1 MKILIVDD
9 DLLIRNWLSLLL
21 RQIQNYDISL
31 FEASD
36 GVEALE
42 LCAKEDIELVITDI
56 KMPRLDGIGLITRL
70 KESYPNI
77 RCAVLSSYDEFDY
90 VRLALKS
97 GALDYILKAEMK
109 IEDISQLLEK
119 TVKDFHLEEKQNAHE
134 VGSINRIKEYQKIYN
149 HYLGMKSNIS
159 SEELLLQMDKRL
171 SPSKMTITLFAVTS
185 GQGFT
190 ALEVCDI
197 ALKTYESLNINAVSF
212 PGENQ
217 CHIILSNYSSSIKE
231 EQDINFQKSMTLLS
245 NNLLKYMDVR
255 MSYSIN
261 IQSTET
267 DSLIQRIS
275 DAMNLMET
283 GIYYGKG
290 NGVGIQEPAIDFKRS
305 TIIRNLRVSFEKG
318 DNEEAVSILLES
330 IQNAHRQNTCPSKIK
345 SVLSSVLNLFITNE
359 VIIKADNQ
367 AINEILDSKIRK
379 VLDSQ
384 NEVELSESLRKFCKE
399 FLSISNSV
407 TIGVSISIKKALD
420 YIDRNYMNK
429 MTLDDVS
436 NHVYLN
442 SSYLSQLFKKEMGI
456 SFGEYLESIRLKHAK
471 DLIKNSNKPMSDIA
485 EEVGFSSQNYF
496 NRVFKKATSLSPAKY
511 KEKH

>member
-9 DLLIRNWLSLLL
+9 DMLIRKWLSLLL
-21 RQIQNYDISL
+21 NQIRDYEISL
-31 FEASD
+31 YEAAD
-36 GVEALE
+36 GIDALE
-42 LCAKEDIELVITDI
+42 ICMKEVIELVITDI
-56 KMPRLDGIGLITRL
+56 KMPRLDGIGLITKL
-70 KESYPNI
+70 KELFPSI

-119 TVKDFHLEEKQNAHE
+119 TIRDIHLEEKQSLPE
-134 VGSINRIKEYQKIYN
+134 IGLSNRIKEYQKIYN
-149 HYLGMKSNIS
+149 HHLGLKSNIS
-159 SEELLLQMDKRL
+159 SEELLLMMDKRM
-171 SPSKMTITLFAVTS
+171 SPTNLTITFFTVTPIHE
-185 GQGFT
+185 FT
-190 ALEVCDI
+190 SHEACDI
-197 ALKTYESLNINAVSF
+197 AMKTYESLNVKAISF

-217 CHIILSNYSSSIKE
+217 SHIIISNSSSNIKE

-245 NNLLKYMDVR
+245 NNLKKYLDVR

-261 IQSTET
+261 IQVTKT
-267 DSLIQRIS
+267 DFIIERMN
-275 DAMNLMET
+275 DAMNLMEI

-290 NGVGIQEPAIDFKRS
+290 NEKKFQETAIDFKRS
-305 TIIRNLRVSFEKG
+305 TIIKNLRVSFDKG

-330 IQNAHRQNTCPSKIK
+330 IQSAHKQNVYPAKIK
-345 SVLSSVLNLFITNE
+345 SVLSSTLNLFITCE
-359 VIIKADNQ
+359 AIIKVDHQ
-367 AINEILDSKIRK
+367 VLNENLDSKIK
-379 VLDSQ
+379 NVLDSQ
-384 NEVELSESLRKFCKE
+384 TEIELSENLRKFCKE
-399 FLSISNSV
+399 FLSIANSINV
-407 TIGVSISIKKALD
+407 GISISIKKALV
-420 YIDRNYMNK
+420 YIDNNYMNK
-429 MTLDDVS
+429 MTLDDVA
-436 NHVYLN
+436 NYVYLN

-496 NRVFKKATSLSPAKY
+496 TRVFKKATSLSPAKY